1 MSCLPDF
8 VGGSAVSLHKDK
20 KKKKTQEAAAAA
32 AFGAW

>member
-8 VGGSAVSLHKDK
+8 FGGSAVSWHKNK
-20 KKKKTQEAAAAA
+20 NKNKTQEAAAAA